1 MAYGQTNVHG
11 GSRGGE
17 FLTGNLNFFQL
28 VTVVPSYPTNVTTP
42 LAQALKARN
51 WTSLAVTRTITIV
64 DGNGAS
70 QTYNSDAGYEDAYNK
85 QANLT
90 QLLNVFATGANPVIV
105 AVSTAAIADGSGA
118 TVLSG
123 GVNAV
128 DFGSTYNGAQDGYF
142 INIATERNP
151 AWLMDT
157 STVESN
163 TNGYQLLNA
172 LNGVPVLDT
181 AAVSVAG
188 GTFVVGS
195 GSNDRNIIGKVR
207 EEL

>member
-1 MAYGQTNVHG
+1 MAYGQTNVNG

-28 VTVVPSYPTNVTTP
+28 ITVVPCYPTKVTAP

-51 WTSLAVTRTITIV
+51 WTSLSASRTITII

-70 QTYNSDAGYEDAYNK
+70 QTYTSNAGYEDAFNK

-90 QLLNVFATGANPVIV
+90 ALLNTFAIGANPVIV
-105 AVSTAAIADGSGA
+105 AVSTAAIADGQGA

-128 DFGSTYNGAQDGYF
+128 DFGSTYNGAQTGYF
-142 INIATERNP
+142 INLATERNP

-163 TNGYQLLNA
+163 ANGYQLLNA
-172 LNGVPVLDT
+172 INGVPVLDT
-181 AAVSVAG
+181 SAVSVAG
-188 GTFVVGS
+188 GTFVVS
-195 GSNDRNIIGKVR
+195 SSSNNRNIIGKVR

>member
-28 VTVVPSYPTNVTTP
+28 VTVVPCYPTNVTTP

-51 WTSLAVTRTITIV
+51 WTSLAASRTITIV

-70 QTYNSDAGYEDAYNK
+70 QTYTSNADYEDAYNT

-90 QLLNVFATGANPVIV
+90 QLLNVFSTGANPVIV
-105 AVSTAAIADGSGA
+105 AVSSASIADGSGA
-118 TVLSG
+118 TVLAG

-188 GTFVVGS
+188 GAFVVSS